1 MSLTETVKNTVEIL
15 NDIYDYGASSL
26 REPSFLI
33 WNLFKDGLSYIISF
47 QWANDFVKLPI
58 FIPHESNSILA
69 DQIFSPNLSFLPSD
83 ASDPNGIIS
92 GFLNC
97 FFLYFPLAPVQF
109 IWLRRVIIDGPWAGA
124 AATIG
129 IIVGN
134 LSLLGFCLFGFR
146 DVLNIWFFSLWEPLS
161 YFLGIWLI
169 FVIIFQMTQK
179 PLKILKKYQ
188 KKELLMICVTNF
200 ALVWTDQPG
209 LYQFFGNLALHTG
222 ISPLELPNGSGGNLY
237 FCGIVL
243 GSVFWAPLIGF
254 ALVQFGYFFPR
265 ITKYPYS
272 VWIRSLNL
280 FCLIGCITLT
290 LTSFPYYGFDYLFAN
305 PLGFVPQDK
314 SWNGLLELKTET
326 GDANKGRLG
335 EKSSYTSVD
344 TDLSLFDR
352 GYYGGGPFVELNI
365 ESLNYKKEYAW
376 RSRFD
381 RLSSRYLNLTRG
393 GGLLAKYLQ
402 IEDSESIAPKPYV
415 ALPQAEDLGEDKIYD
430 SRSDHP
436 QTQTQNG
443 KTIFQE
449 ESSQSEVHLRGERE
463 HSFEVVSSPDQFS
476 SSVPPLRSPPT
487 GGEGFALPQSE
498 ALKETERPLAPEGS
512 QRDPMG
518 EAEVSIPMG
527 EAEVS
532 IPIWETE
539 VSLSE
544 AEEAEDLI
552 ERFIEDYT
560 AEANTEDTEIPDLP
574 DEQMIKF
581 SAFSEIAKYG
591 FDLFSMFETVEVD
604 PLDQQ
609 LAAELKEK
617 YSSNLIYRFLVHFD
631 ISNFIKRQ
639 PYKLNSADEI
649 ALFENRLALG
659 EYYNTLRS
667 YSHLDLDLGEPV
679 RAKLFCGPKSYVNRI
694 YNQQF
699 KGTLKIV
706 ERLFSIHLEDEQ
718 NIPKL
723 PEWDIQ
729 ANIDIAKPKGGAKSS
744 KDPSIL
750 KFDQP
755 LYKTLQNQNALVH
768 EQLLEAFG
776 RPPLDVDVSL
786 RSPFRPEGAKQ
797 SPTGGERGDPAIK
810 ETTPSPFFAGWDNE
824 QRKFIITNRLLTRQN
839 SPLLKSEDISFTT
852 WPVTEEVLRN
862 SPELSRLFRTREEIL
877 QNFPSADDLFKYAEP
892 LMEEDTVIYEKL
904 PNIIQRVEL
913 KNTEKLQTSLAP
925 TRGGFIWAG
934 NKPLKFKFQFLENFE
949 KISNWFSKTN
959 TNTKLKPPTPK

>member
-1 MSLTETVKNTVEIL
+1 MSLTETLKNTIELL
-15 NDIYDYGASSL
+15 NDIYEKDSGFRFESGSVL
-26 REPSFLI
+26 TWNFL
-33 WNLFKDGLSYIISF
+33 KDGLNYILSF

-58 FIPHESNSILA
+58 FLPHESQSILA
-69 DQIFSPNLSFLPSD
+69 DQIFSPNLSFLPSE
-83 ASDPNGIIS
+83 NGHDSFIT

-109 IWLRRVIIDGPWAGA
+109 IWLRRVIIDGPWAGV

-129 IIVGN
+129 IIIGN
-134 LSLLGFCLFGFR
+134 LSLIGFCLFGFR

-169 FVIIFQMTQK
+169 FIVIFQMTQK
-179 PLKILKKYQ
+179 PLKILKKSQ
-188 KKELLMICVTNF
+188 KKELFMICVMNF

-209 LYQFFGNLALHTG
+209 VYQFFGNLALHTG
-222 ISPLELPNGSGGNLY
+222 IYPLDISEPVPY
-237 FCGIVL
+237 FCGIIL
-243 GSVFWAPLIGF
+243 GSVLWAPFIGF
-254 ALVQFGYFFPR
+254 LVVQIGYFFPR

-272 VWIRSLNL
+272 VWIRGFNL
-280 FCLIGCITLT
+280 FCLIGCSTLA
-290 LTSFPYYGFDYLFAN
+290 LTSLPYYGFDYLFAN
-305 PLGFVPQDK
+305 PLGFVPQDQ
-314 SWNGLLELKTET
+314 SWNGFLELKTET

-335 EKSSYTSVD
+335 EKSSYSSVD

-352 GYYGGGPFVELNI
+352 GSYGGGPVVELNI

-393 GGLLAKYLQ
+393 GGLLAKYLLDQ
-402 IEDSESIAPKPYV
+402 DQDFETPKPVV
-415 ALPQAEDLGEDKIYD
+415 AALSEAESQTPD
-430 SRSDHP
+430 S
-436 QTQTQNG
+436 G
-443 KTIFQE
+443 KNEKIFQE
-449 ESSQSEVHLRGERE
+449 EEE
-463 HSFEVVSSPDQFS
+463 FS
-476 SSVPPLRSPPT
+476 DSDSDSDV
-487 GGEGFALPQSE
+487 ALSE
-498 ALKETERPLAPEGS
+498 ADAMSYE
-512 QRDPMG
+512 
-518 EAEVSIPMG
+518 
-527 EAEVS
+527 
-532 IPIWETE
+532 
-539 VSLSE
+539 E
-544 AEEAEDLI
+544 AEEAEDFI
-552 ERFIEDYT
+552 ERFIENYT

-574 DEQMIKF
+574 DEEMIKF

-591 FDLFSMFETVEVD
+591 FDFFSMFEAIEVD

-617 YSSNLIYRFLVHFD
+617 YSANFLYRFLVHFD
-631 ISNFIKRQ
+631 ISNFLQRQ
-639 PYKLNSADEI
+639 PSRNTLKSTDEI

-667 YSHLDLDLGEPV
+667 YSHLDLDVDIDLPE
-679 RAKLFCGPKSYVNRI
+679 RATFSRLFCGPKSYVNRI

-723 PEWDIQ
+723 PEWDM
-729 ANIDIAKPKGGAKSS
+729 ATTTSTSS
-744 KDPSIL
+744 VGSSREPSIL

-755 LYKTLQNQNALVH
+755 LYKTDFHNALVH
-768 EQLLEAFG
+768 EQFLEKK
-776 RPPLDVDVSL
+776 L
-786 RSPFRPEGAKQ
+786 PEVQEIA
-797 SPTGGERGDPAIK
+797 
-810 ETTPSPFFAGWDNE
+810 PSPFFAGWDNE
-824 QRKFIITNRLLTRQN
+824 QRKFLITNRLLTRQS

-862 SPELSRLFRTREEIL
+862 SPELSRLFRTREESP
-877 QNFPSADDLFKYAEP
+877 PSTDDLFKYAEP

-934 NKPLKFKFQFLENFE
+934 NEPLKFKFQFFQ
-949 KISNWFSKTN
+949 KISSWFPKAQTP
-959 TNTKLKPPTPK
+959 TKPSKPPTVQR